1 MNDSR
6 TGREPAPYGHPEE
19 PVLPTHAGTAP
30 TPATRARGPL
40 LVLVAAVLLLLP
52 GCYAVQRPEA
62 APPRPD
68 HPSDPVGDR
77 AVEGGGDLVMG
88 LSAEPDK
95 LDPTTSSSLYTRY
108 VMNTICE
115 KLYDIDASGKVVPQL
130 ASALPEV
137 SKDGKTVT
145 IGVRDGVRFADGTPL
160 DAEAVKT
167 TLERNLTLKTSARK
181 SELGPVASVEAPSAR
196 EVVVHYETPFA
207 PLTAALADRAGMIM
221 SPKALADLGDKFSE
235 HPTCVGPF
243 SFVSRVPQTSITVQ
257 RDPMYYAADQVHL
270 DTITYRIMSD
280 ANIRAANLRSGDIQV
295 ADSISTQDVDAL
307 VKERDVG
314 LLQTSSLG
322 YQAMTINLA
331 NTDGAGEPPK
341 QIDTPLA
348 SDPRVRLALAYA
360 VDRGALVN
368 SVFNNWYEPACS
380 PIPPTSPYA
389 SPGGEACVPHDPAK
403 ARELLQQAGVP
414 IPFPITVKTS
424 NTAEALRYA
433 AALQAALEPG
443 GFAMRI
449 EPVEYSTL
457 LDQQTA
463 GDFDAILL
471 GWSGRIDPHGN
482 MNSFLVTG
490 GGNNY
495 AGYSNEVVDDGMAE
509 AARSTDTAERARIYA
524 GVMEQV
530 RKDNPIIYLYRVRNL
545 AAYTSTVGG
554 VEVFPDGVVRL
565 SRAAFLREG

>member
-1 MNDSR
+1 MVFVERFSESCPR
-6 TGREPAPYGHPEE
+6 APEE
-19 PVLPTHAGTAP
+19 PVLPCSPGTVPTHGRRP
-30 TPATRARGPL
+30 YGRLPA
-40 LVLVAAVLLLLP
+40 LVAAVLLLLP
-52 GCYAVQRPEA
+52 GCYAVQVPGPTPA
-62 APPRPD
+62 RPD
-68 HPSDPVGDR
+68 QPSDPIGDR
-77 AVEGGGDLVMG
+77 PVREGGDLVMG

-137 SKDGKTVT
+137 SEDGRTVT

-160 DAEAVKT
+160 DAAAVRT
-167 TLERNLTLKTSARK
+167 TLERNLTLKGSARK
-181 SELGPVASVEAPSAR
+181 SELGPVTAVEAPSSR
-196 EVVVHYETPFA
+196 EVVVRYATPFA

-221 SPKALADLGDKFSE
+221 SPKALDELGEKFSD

-243 SFVSRVPQTSITVQ
+243 SFVARVPQTSITVR
-257 RDPMYYAADQVHL
+257 RDPLYYAADQVHL
-270 DTITYRIMSD
+270 DTITYRIMAD
-280 ANIRAANLRSGDIQV
+280 ANIRAANLRSGDVQV

-307 VKERDVG
+307 VKERDVA

-322 YQAMTINLA
+322 YQAMTINLG

-360 VDRGALVN
+360 VDRDALVN

-380 PIPPTSPYA
+380 PIAPSSPYA
-389 SPGGEACVPHDPAK
+389 SPASDACVPHDPAR
-403 ARELLQQAGVP
+403 ARELLAQAGVAV
-414 IPFPITVKTS
+414 PFPITVKTS
-424 NTAEALRYA
+424 NTAESLRYA

-443 GFAMRI
+443 GFALRI

-495 AGYSNEVVDDGMAE
+495 SGYSDADVDEGMAA
-509 AARSTDTAERARIYA
+509 AARSTDTAERAEIY
-524 GVMEQV
+524 GQVLTQV

-545 AAYTSTVGG
+545 AAHTADVGG
-554 VEVFPDGVVRL
+554 TEVYPDGVVRL
-565 SRAAFLREG
+565 GRAAFLQEG

>member
-1 MNDSR
+1 LVRQPN
-6 TGREPAPYGHPEE
+6 EE
-19 PVLPTHAGTAP
+19 PDLRSEQPFPHRP
-30 TPATRARGPL
+30 SRTRARAW
-40 LVLVAAVLLLLP
+40 VAALVPALLLLP
-52 GCYAVQRPEA
+52 GCYAVQHPEA

-68 HPSDPVGDR
+68 HPSDLIGDR
-77 AVEGGGDLVMG
+77 AVREGGDLVMG

-130 ASALPEV
+130 ASALPEI
-137 SKDGKTVT
+137 SKDGRTVT

-160 DAEAVKT
+160 DADAVRT
-167 TLERNLTLKTSARK
+167 TLERNLNLKGSARK
-181 SELGPVASVEAPSAR
+181 SELGPVTAVDAPSPR
-196 EVVVHYETPFA
+196 TVVVHYETPFA

-221 SPKALADLGDKFSE
+221 SPKALADLGARFSD

-243 SFVSRVPQTSITVQ
+243 SFVSRVPQTSITVR
-257 RDPMYYAADQVHL
+257 RDPLYYAADQVHL
-270 DTITYRIMSD
+270 DSVTYRIMSD
-280 ANIRAANLRSGDIQV
+280 ANIRAANLRSGDVQV

-322 YQAMTINLA
+322 YQAMTINVG

-348 SDPRVRLALAYA
+348 RDPRVRLALAYA

-389 SPGGEACVPHDPAK
+389 SAAAEACVPHDPAK
-403 ARELLQQAGVP
+403 ARELLAQAGAPV
-414 IPFPITVKTS
+414 PFPITVKTS

-443 GFAMRI
+443 GFALRI

-482 MNSFLVTG
+482 MNSFLVSG

-495 AGYSNEVVDDGMAE
+495 AGYSDGTVDDAMAA
-509 AARSTDTAERARIYA
+509 AARSTDTAARAVLY
-524 GVMEQV
+524 GKVMEQV
-530 RKDNPIIYLYRVRNL
+530 RRDNPIIYLYRVRNL

-565 SRAAFLREG
+565 SRAAFLQEG

>member
-1 MNDSR
+1 VN
-6 TGREPAPYGHPEE
+6 A
-19 PVLPTHAGTAP
+19 
-30 TPATRARGPL
+30 
-40 LVLVAAVLLLLP
+40 
-52 GCYAVQRPEA
+52 
-62 APPRPD
+62 
-68 HPSDPVGDR
+68 
-77 AVEGGGDLVMG
+77 GGDLVMG

-115 KLYDIDASGKVVPQL
+115 KLYDIDATGKVVPQL

-137 SKDGKTVT
+137 SQDGRTVT
-145 IGVRDGVRFADGTPL
+145 IGVRDGLRFADGTPL

-167 TLERNLTLKTSARK
+167 TLERNLTLKASARK
-181 SELGPVASVEAPSAR
+181 SELGPIESVEAPSPR
-196 EVVVHYETPFA
+196 EVVVRYATPFA

-307 VKERDVG
+307 VKERGVG

-348 SDPRVRLALAYA
+348 KDPRVRLALAYA

-403 ARELLQQAGVP
+403 ARELLQEAGVP

-495 AGYSNEVVDDGMAE
+495 AGYSNDVVDKGMAE
-509 AARSTDTAERARIYA
+509 AARSTDTAERAGIYA
-524 GVMEQV
+524 RVMEQV

-565 SRAAFLREG
+565 SRAAFLQEG

>member
-1 MNDSR
+1 M
-6 TGREPAPYGHPEE
+6 
-19 PVLPTHAGTAP
+19 
-30 TPATRARGPL
+30 
-40 LVLVAAVLLLLP
+40 
-52 GCYAVQRPEA
+52 QRPEP

-68 HPSDPVGDR
+68 RPTDTLGDR
-77 AVEGGGDLVMG
+77 AVREGGDLVMG

-130 ASALPEV
+130 ASALPVV
-137 SKDGKTVT
+137 SEDGRTVT
-145 IGVRDGVRFADGTPL
+145 IGVRDGVRFADGTAL
-160 DAEAVKT
+160 DAAAVKT
-167 TLERNLTLKTSARK
+167 TFERNLTLKTSTRK
-181 SELGPVASVEAPSAR
+181 SELGPVESVEAPTAR
-196 EVVVHYETPFA
+196 EVVVHYATPFA

-221 SPKALADLGDKFSE
+221 SPKALTDLGDRFSD

-243 SFVSRVPQTSITVQ
+243 SFVSRVPQTSITVR
-257 RDPMYYAADQVHL
+257 RDPLYYAADQVHL
-270 DTITYRIMSD
+270 DTITYRIMAD

-322 YQAMTINLA
+322 YQAMTINLG
-331 NTDGAGEPPK
+331 NTDGAGKPPK

-360 VDRGALVN
+360 VDRDALVN

-389 SPGGEACVPHDPAK
+389 SPGGESCVPHDPAK
-403 ARELLQQAGVP
+403 ARELLAQAGVP
-414 IPFPITVKTS
+414 VPFPITVKTS

-443 GFAMRI
+443 GFAMKI

-490 GGNNY
+490 GASNY
-495 AGYSNEVVDDGMAE
+495 GGYSSTAVDDGMAA
-509 AARSTDTAERARIYA
+509 AARSTDTAERAAIYA
-524 GVMEQV
+524 RVMEQV

-554 VEVFPDGVVRL
+554 AEVFPDGVVRL
-565 SRAAFLREG
+565 SRVAFLQEG

>member
-1 MNDSR
+1 MLR
-6 TGREPAPYGHPEE
+6 GG
-19 PVLPTHAGTAP
+19 
-30 TPATRARGPL
+30 ARGPL
-40 LVLVAAVLLLLP
+40 LALVAAVLLLLP
-52 GCYAVQRPEA
+52 GCYAVQRPEP

-68 HPSDPVGDR
+68 RPSDPVGAR
-77 AVEGGGDLVMG
+77 AVAEGGNLVMG

-108 VMNTICE
+108 VMNTLCE
-115 KLYDIDASGKVVPQL
+115 KLYDIDAAGEVVPQL
-130 ASALPEV
+130 ASALPTV
-137 SKDGKTVT
+137 SKDGRTVT

-160 DAEAVKT
+160 DAAAVKT
-167 TLERNLTLKTSARK
+167 TLERNLTLKASARK
-181 SELGPVASVEAPSAR
+181 SELGPVESIEAPSAR
-196 EVVVHYETPFA
+196 EVVVRYESPFA

-221 SPKALADLGDKFSE
+221 SPKALADLGDRFAD

-257 RDPMYYAADQVHL
+257 RDPLYYAADQVHL
-270 DTITYRIMSD
+270 DTVTYRIMAD

-307 VKERDVG
+307 ARERGVG

-322 YQAMTINLA
+322 YQAMTVNLA

-341 QIDTPLA
+341 QLDTPLA
-348 SDPRVRLALAYA
+348 KDPRIRLALAYA

-403 ARELLQQAGVP
+403 ARELLQQAGVEV
-414 IPFPITVKTS
+414 PFPITVKTS

-457 LDQQTA
+457 LDQQSA
-463 GDFDAILL
+463 GDFEAILL

-482 MNSFLVTG
+482 MNSFLTTG

-495 AGYSNEVVDDGMAE
+495 AGYSNPDVDEGMAA
-509 AARSTDTAERARIYA
+509 AARSTDTAERARLYA
-524 GVMEQV
+524 KVMEQV
-530 RKDNPIIYLYRVRNL
+530 RKDNPILYLYRVRNL

-565 SRAAFLREG
+565 SRAAFLQEG

>member
-1 MNDSR
+1 M
-6 TGREPAPYGHPEE
+6 
-19 PVLPTHAGTAP
+19 
-30 TPATRARGPL
+30 
-40 LVLVAAVLLLLP
+40 LLLP
-52 GCYAVQRPEA
+52 GCYAVQYPEP

-68 HPSDPVGDR
+68 RPTDALGDR
-77 AVEGGGDLVMG
+77 AVREGGDLVMG

-130 ASALPEV
+130 ASALPEI
-137 SKDGKTVT
+137 SDGGRTVT
-145 IGVRDGVRFADGTPL
+145 IGVRDGVRFADGTTL
-160 DAEAVKT
+160 DAAAVKT
-167 TLERNLTLKTSARK
+167 TLERNLTLKGSARK
-181 SELGPVASVEAPSAR
+181 SELGPVESVEAPSAR
-196 EVVVHYETPFA
+196 EVVVRYATPFA

-221 SPKALADLGDKFSE
+221 SPKALSDLGDKFSE

-243 SFVSRVPQTSITVQ
+243 SFVSRVPQTSITVR
-257 RDPMYYAADQVHL
+257 RDPTYYAADQVHL

-360 VDRGALVN
+360 VDRDALVN

-389 SPGGEACVPHDPAK
+389 SPGGEACVPHDPAR
-403 ARELLQQAGVP
+403 ARELLAQAGVP
-414 IPFPITVKTS
+414 VPFPITVKTS

-495 AGYSNEVVDDGMAE
+495 AGYSNDVVDEGMAE
-509 AARSTDTAERARIYA
+509 AARSTDTAERAQIY
-524 GVMEQV
+524 GRVMEQV

-554 VEVFPDGVVRL
+554 AEVYPDGVVRL
-565 SRAAFLREG
+565 SRVAYLQEG

>member
-1 MNDSR
+1 MVGFVERSPPR
-6 TGREPAPYGHPEE
+6 RPEE
-19 PVLPTHAGTAP
+19 PALPSHRGTSA
-30 TPATRARGPL
+30 TPRRRRRAPL
-40 LVLVAAVLLLLP
+40 LALVAAVLLLP
-52 GCYAVQRPEA
+52 GCYDVQLSGPAPE
-62 APPRPD
+62 RPD
-68 HPSDPVGDR
+68 QPSDPLGDR
-77 AVEGGGDLVMG
+77 AVRAGGDLVMG

-115 KLYDIDASGKVVPQL
+115 KLYDIDASGTVVPQL
-130 ASALPEV
+130 ASALPTIT
-137 SKDGKTVT
+137 DGGRTVT
-145 IGVRDGVRFADGTPL
+145 IPVRDGVKFADGTDL
-160 DAEAVKT
+160 DAEAVRT
-167 TLERNLTLKTSARK
+167 TFERNLTLKTSARK
-181 SELGPVASVEAPSAR
+181 SELGPISSVEAKDAR
-196 EVVVHYETPFA
+196 TVVVRYETPFA

-221 SPKALADLGDKFSE
+221 SPKALDALGDKFSE

-243 SFVSRVPQTSITVQ
+243 SFVARVPQTSITVR
-257 RDPMYYAADQVHL
+257 RDPLYYAADQVHL
-270 DTITYRIMSD
+270 DTVTYRIMAD

-314 LLQTSSLG
+314 VLQTSSLG
-322 YQAMTINLA
+322 YQAMTINLG

-348 SDPRVRLALAYA
+348 RDPRVRLALAYA
-360 VDRGALVN
+360 VDRDALVN
-368 SVFNNWYEPACS
+368 SVFNNWYSPACS

-389 SPGGEACVPHDPAK
+389 SPAGEACVPHDPAK
-403 ARELLQQAGVP
+403 ARELLQQAGVQ

-424 NTAEALRYA
+424 NTAESLRFA

-443 GFAMRI
+443 GFALQI

-457 LDQQTA
+457 LDQQSA

-482 MNSFLVTG
+482 MNSFLVSG

-495 AGYSNEVVDDGMAE
+495 AGYSNQTVDDTMAE
-509 AARSTDTAERARIYA
+509 AARSTDTAERAELY
-524 GVMEQV
+524 GKVMTQV
-530 RKDNPIIYLYRVRNL
+530 REDNPIIYLYRVRNL
-545 AAYTSTVGG
+545 AAYTRDTGG
-554 VEVFPDGVVRL
+554 VEIFPDGVVRL
-565 SRAAFLREG
+565 SRAAFLQEG